1 MPGARRWA
9 KSEEREAVLCLAY
22 ACRETRRS
30 ASEVLHRGECLVRGT
45 RQSGGGRGWALRDDE
60 TVIVALKSAAR
71 ATGRSELA
79 VIRRLG
85 AMLSRATSQRMVDQT
100 LYDKG

>member
-9 KSEEREAVLCLAY
+9 KSEEREAVLCLAF

-45 RQSGGGRGWALRDDE
+45 RQRGGGRGWVLRDDE
-60 TVIVALKSAAR
+60 TVIVALESAAR

-85 AMLSRATSQRMVDQT
+85 AMLSRATSKKATERAH
-100 LYDKG
+100 